1 MKTKKGISLIMSLA
15 MIAGLASC
23 SKQPKNNINI
33 APSYNYE
40 VSNDNSVFENQIAST
55 LEKNEENV
63 ICETANNG
71 YVTCSD
77 SDFKLSNGLK
87 QKFIDTINNF
97 DKEDIAFKVYD
108 AKTGTTFGYNT
119 AEPFNGACIVKTS
132 VVLYLLMLAEQGKV
146 NLGKTI
152 PYPGNIVAGSG
163 YLNGYYNG
171 YQAYTG
177 KPITI
182 LEYMYHSL
190 YYSDNNGYRV
200 LWKYLVNS
208 GYYNNYKTFMNDIN
222 AKSLCVG
229 TDIMW
234 VRGANATSGVNV
246 MKAVR
251 DFCHSSEK
259 KYNAN
264 YEFVDGHNLKT
275 MSGANYNMFTYGQI
289 LYWIMRYGK
298 YDYFEQRT
306 GKKAITKTGFVSG
319 SGDYSCRNA
328 TTIFYTNDRILYACV
343 LTKYHSAD
351 RRTVAMNN
359 MIDCIDLLAKEYNI
373 HTNLTNIAIVYKY
386 NKRS

>member
-1 MKTKKGISLIMSLA
+1 MKTKKVVSLIMSLA
-15 MIAGLASC
+15 MVAGLASC
-23 SKQPKNNINI
+23 SKQPNKNINI
-33 APSYNYE
+33 TPSYNYE
-40 VSNDNSVFENQIAST
+40 VSNENNEFEKPIAST
-55 LEKNEENV
+55 LEKDEDSEIREV
-63 ICETANNG
+63 INNG
-71 YVTCSD
+71 YVSCSD
-77 SDFKLSNGLK
+77 SDFALSGSLK
-87 QKFIDTINNF
+87 QKFANTINNF
-97 DKEDIAFKVYD
+97 DKGDIAFKAWD
-108 AKTGTTFGYNT
+108 AETGATFGYNT

-132 VVLYLLMLAEQGKV
+132 VVLYLLILAEQGKV

-152 PYPGNIVAGSG
+152 PYPGNVVAGSG

-171 YQAYTG
+171 YQAPTG

-182 LEYMYHSL
+182 LEYMYHAL

-208 GYYNNYKTFMNDIN
+208 GYYNDYKTFMTNIN

-234 VRGANATSGVNV
+234 VRGANATSGVNI
-246 MKAVR
+246 MRATR
-251 DFCHSSEK
+251 SFCHVSK
-259 KYNAN
+259 AKYNAN
-264 YEFVDGHNLKT
+264 YKFVDGNNLKT

-289 LYWIMRYGK
+289 IYWIMRYSK

-328 TTIFYTNDRILYACV
+328 TTIFYTNDRIIVASV
-343 LTKYHSAD
+343 LTKFHSASQ
-351 RRTVAMNN
+351 RTAAMNN
-359 MIDCIDLLAKEYNI
+359 MIDCIDALAKEYNQHVNI
-373 HTNLTNIAIVYKY
+373 TNKALTYTN

>member
-15 MIAGLASC
+15 MVAGLASC
-23 SKQPKNNINI
+23 SKQPNNNITIN
-33 APSYNYE
+33 PSYNYE
-40 VSNDNSVFENQIAST
+40 VDNENSKFEEPIIST
-55 LEKNEENV
+55 LEKDEENV
-63 ICETANNG
+63 ICEVANNG

-77 SDFKLSNGLK
+77 SNFALSSSLK
-87 QKFIDTINNF
+87 QKFINTINNF
-97 DKEDIAFKVYD
+97 DKEDIAFKVKD
-108 AKTGTTFGYNT
+108 ASTGTTFGYNT

-132 VVLYLLMLAEQGKV
+132 VILYLLMLAEQGKV

-152 PYPGNIVAGSG
+152 PYPGNVVSGSG

-208 GYYNNYKTFMNDIN
+208 GYYNNYKTFMTNIN
-222 AKSLCVG
+222 AQSLCVG
-229 TDIMW
+229 TNIMW
-234 VRGANATSGVNV
+234 VRGATATAGANV
-246 MKAVR
+246 MKATR

-264 YEFVDGHNLKT
+264 YKFVDGNNLKT
-275 MSGANYNMFTYGQI
+275 MSGAKYNMFTYGQI
-289 LYWIMRYGK
+289 IYWIMRYSK

-328 TTIFYTNDRILYACV
+328 ITIFYTNNRIVYACV
-343 LTKYHSAD
+343 LTKFHSAD
-351 RRTVAMNN
+351 KRTVAMNS
-359 MIDCIDLLAKEYNI
+359 MIDCIDLLAKEYNNYLAK
-373 HTNLTNIAIVYKY
+373 TNKTIVYTNY
-386 NKRS
+386 KRS